1 MKSCPGLEQAD
12 YRDNEGLGCCRVIAA
27 PLQDSAFFF
36 LLPQTPGTRSHF
48 SIRHCSSQ
56 QEPKLAKRAHF
67 TTCMCDLANLLL
79 CVCVCVSEAAV
90 RDTTADSHYPSVA
103 AERSVMNSASDAIV
117 SSTQRGNHM
126 TEPIATNTMP
136 PPTSSTPRG
145 PIKGVE
151 VASRMETSI
160 TSI

>member
-1 MKSCPGLEQAD
+1 MNVDETNRLAALFRSHNTLSAHNSAPLQSGEAQSWSNTLKLWVPGAPGVAIMKSCPGLEQAD

-27 PLQDSAFFF
+27 PLQDSAFFS

-79 CVCVCVSEAAV
+79 CVCVCVRGGGQGYNGRFSL
-90 RDTTADSHYPSVA
+90 SVC
-103 AERSVMNSASDAIV
+103 
-117 SSTQRGNHM
+117 SSRAQRN
-126 TEPIATNTMP
+126 EL
-136 PPTSSTPRG
+136 R
-145 PIKGVE
+145 
-151 VASRMETSI
+151 
-160 TSI
+160 